1 MRVLVTTISGNAH
14 EIEIDQKQTIKELKQ
29 NISDLYHI
37 ETQLLHLIYKGKNLK
52 NDKSTLKENEI
63 TEGSKIIVVILK
75 TPTHTISKEVLIKK
89 EEINFNKTKQEVND
103 DIMEIEFGDESFEE
117 IVNEIEKEEPELA
130 EEIRDNPELLNII
143 FEEEL
148 KEANEYCKN
157 YMEEINEDTEEE
169 ENEEEMINYKK
180 ELEQLKIE
188 GEVFD
193 KINNKLKKGEE
204 LNDLEHSILEE
215 ENSYELCIIFILINE
230 GFPENIIREAIKN
243 TSTLDEARTYCKY
256 YLN

>member
-1 MRVLVTTISGNAH
+1 MRVLITTVSGNTH
-14 EIEIDQKQTIKELKQ
+14 EIEIEQNQTIKELKQ
-29 NISDLYHI
+29 NISDLYQI
-37 ETQLLHLIYKGKNLK
+37 ETPLLHLIYKGKNLK

-63 TEGSKIIVVILK
+63 TEGSKITVIKLK
-75 TPTHTISKEVLIKK
+75 TPTYLISKETQAKK
-89 EEINFNKTKQEVND
+89 EEINFNTTKQEVND

-157 YMEEINEDTEEE
+157 HMEEISEDTEE

-193 KINNKLKKGEE
+193 KINNKLKNGEE

-230 GFPENIIREAIKN
+230 GFPENIVREAIKN